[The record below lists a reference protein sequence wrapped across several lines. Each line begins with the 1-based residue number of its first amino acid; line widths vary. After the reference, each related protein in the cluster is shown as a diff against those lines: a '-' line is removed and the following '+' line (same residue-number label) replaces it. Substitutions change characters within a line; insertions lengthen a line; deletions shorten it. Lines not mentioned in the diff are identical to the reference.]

1 MFKMKTEKKTQ
12 KAVAVVILLAA
23 GLIYNHSGYNMIEFN
38 NYAHRSEINSLA
50 SEKNTANL
58 ISFAADF
65 LKSELN
71 NIFSKK

>member
-38 NYAHRSEINSLA
+38 NNADRSEINSLT
-50 SEKNTANL
+50 SENNTANL

-65 LKSELN
+65 LKSGI
-71 NIFSKK
+71 NIISNK